1 MNTLDPAIESP
12 EDIAEA
18 LITASKY
25 IPLDQLGATDDC
37 GMLILYSLQ
46 LFTMVDVHSGFSP
59 FSIDQKPKYGNPD
72 FARDIAFKKIANR
85 VQGAQLASA
94 KLGIQCRLGRC

>member
-1 MNTLDPAIESP
+1 MSFFFFYFMQVAFIGVVNTLDPSIESP

-37 GMLILYSLQ
+37 GMFTLYSQFFWL
-46 LFTMVDVHSGFSP
+46 TC
-59 FSIDQKPKYGNPD
+59 
-72 FARDIAFKKIANR
+72 
-85 VQGAQLASA
+85 
-94 KLGIQCRLGRC
+94 IQDSLRFQ